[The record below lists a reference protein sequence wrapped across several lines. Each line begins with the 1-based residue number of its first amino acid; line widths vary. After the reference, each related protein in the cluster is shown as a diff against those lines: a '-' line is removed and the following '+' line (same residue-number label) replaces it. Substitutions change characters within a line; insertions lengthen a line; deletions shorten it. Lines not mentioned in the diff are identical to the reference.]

1 MLTYPVCLVGLER
14 KRVILIGGG
23 KVAARK
29 AQSLI
34 RAGASIV
41 AISPQ
46 FCIEFQALALNNP
59 KIETIQRPYQSG
71 DLTGAFLVIAA
82 TDAAEVNQAVW
93 EEASAEGCLI
103 NVVDD
108 PVHCNFI
115 LPAVV
120 ERGSIK
126 ISITTGGSSPALA
139 RRLRER
145 LEEIIDPEYG
155 DLAEL
160 LNELRPELQ
169 QRFEPGE
176 QRMQAALRLV
186 DSDLLSVL
194 RRQGKQAAHL
204 RASELLR
211 LQQGGER

>member
-14 KRVILIGGG
+14 KRVIIVGGG

-29 AQSLI
+29 AQALLE
-34 RAGASIV
+34 AGASIV

-46 FCIEFQALALNNP
+46 FCIEFQALAQNNP
-59 KIETIQRPYQSG
+59 RIEKILRAYQSG

-82 TDAAEVNQAVW
+82 TDAEEVNQTVW
-93 EEASAEGCLI
+93 EEAQVVGCLV

-115 LPAVV
+115 LPAVM

-139 RRLRER
+139 RRLREQ
-145 LEEIIDPEYG
+145 LQALIDPEYG
-155 DLAEL
+155 ELAEL
-160 LNELRPELQ
+160 LYELRPELQ

-176 QRMQAALRLV
+176 PRLQAALRLV

-194 RRQGKQAAHL
+194 RQDGKQAARL
-204 RASELLR
+204 RALELLH
-211 LQQGGER
+211 LQPGDER